1 MRDNELQALT
11 RVLQNK
17 LIQSETRFVELSES
31 AKGSGVIDQQRISLL
46 TESNQR
52 LLEVLRTCT
61 GLQQIPFV
69 GTGTVLIEYADN

>member
-31 AKGSGVIDQQRISLL
+31 AKGSGVIEFILFMKNEPNVELL
-46 TESNQR
+46 RMSWLN
-52 LLEVLRTCT
+52 
-61 GLQQIPFV
+61 
-69 GTGTVLIEYADN
+69 

>member
-31 AKGSGVIDQQRISLL
+31 LKDQESLINRGSV
-46 TESNQR
+46 
-52 LLEVLRTCT
+52 
-61 GLQQIPFV
+61 F
-69 GTGTVLIEYADN
+69 